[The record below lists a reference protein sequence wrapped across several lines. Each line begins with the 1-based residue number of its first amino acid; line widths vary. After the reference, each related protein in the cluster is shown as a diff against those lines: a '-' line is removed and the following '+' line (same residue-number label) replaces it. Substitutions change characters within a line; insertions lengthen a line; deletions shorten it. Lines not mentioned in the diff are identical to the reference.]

1 VIGRQV
7 AGVGRVY
14 SGEDRMERARAFAEK
29 WGRMWRAGKGLGG
42 RDSF

>member
-14 SGEDRMERARAFAEK
+14 SGEDRMEGARVFAEERDPV
-29 WGRMWRAGKGLGG
+29 WKGGEGL
-42 RDSF
+42 R